1 MKIPAQ
7 ISILGSPESVTWEG
21 AFENPRFKKTT
32 KTQSIIF
39 DKNLWTVDRSREWLR
54 AHGKKSPK
62 VDSTEDYHRFRQESP
77 DEFQKST
84 FRTISLGRADR
95 GIKAIIAVPKSIKN
109 PTPFST
115 SFRSREFFLACNET
129 LTILYLIDGQYASEV
144 DKPKG
149 LSKCRAFKLW
159 SGFSPDTY
167 YQFDLPQYT
176 LKKGGAAIQ
185 ICYQSDKWDGKLT
198 HYFHDFVHG
207 CDVWINKT
215 KDATL
220 WAIKRR
226 DGKKIVSAEGI
237 IG

>member
-7 ISILGSPESVTWEG
+7 ISILGSPESLTWESIT
-21 AFENPRFKKTT
+21 ENPRFKKSTQ
-32 KTQSIIF
+32 TQSIIF
-39 DKNLWTVDRSREWLR
+39 DKKLWSVDDAKEWLR
-54 AHGKKSPK
+54 AHAKRAPK
-62 VDSTEDYHRFRQESP
+62 ADTTNDYHRFRQAHP
-77 DEFQKST
+77 DDFQKST

-95 GIKAIIAVPKSIKN
+95 GIKAIIAVPKKERN
-109 PTPFST
+109 PGSLCT
-115 SFRSREFFLACNET
+115 SFQSRRYFMACNET
-129 LTILYLIDGQYASEV
+129 LTVLYLIDGEYASEV

-159 SGFSPDTY
+159 SGFAPDTY
-167 YQFDLPQYT
+167 YQFDLPQYV

-198 HYFHDFVHG
+198 HYFHDFAH
-207 CDVWINKT
+207 CDIWMNRHR
-215 KDATL
+215 DATI

-226 DGKKIVSAEGI
+226 DGKRIVSAEGI